1 MKRLNYLFITLVFIS
16 NYAYSGGFESID
28 AVTKSSYT
36 MCDSVVK
43 RDCINLND
51 NGGGLTQ
58 KTYTGTAQN
67 TRSNSYTGANN
78 NYINPNSNSYDKNAI
93 VNFNITNSNQT
104 LMQAYSDDL
113 NPVVTPSEYV
123 LEKVTIPFQTTENT
137 KLNVGTNKVEFN
149 WSY

>member
-1 MKRLNYLFITLVFIS
+1 
-16 NYAYSGGFESID
+16 
-28 AVTKSSYT
+28 

-43 RDCINLND
+43 RDCINLNSND
-51 NGGGLTQ
+51 GLTQ
-58 KTYTGTAQN
+58 KTYTGTAQQI
-67 TRSNSYTGANN
+67 RSNSYTGANN
-78 NYINPNSNSYDKNAI
+78 SYINPNSNSYDKNAM